1 MPELNDLT
9 KWIEPYPEI
18 FGLWDARVIVIVL
31 GGTLLVAGGRLYRLV
46 LISPGFVGGVL
57 LAHHYA
63 PTGSDGT
70 RLAIGIGVGL
80 VGALLMHLMEQ
91 AALRILGGAIAVGLA
106 VAFGPG
112 FFDGDPPW
120 FLNYV
125 AGAIGAIGFPLIY
138 ERALP
143 LVTSLAGAMAIVWAT
158 GRQADIWLLAILT
171 VTGAMIQTFI
181 SGQSR

>member
-1 MPELNDLT
+1 MPELKDLME
-9 KWIEPYPEI
+9 WIDPSQWG
-18 FGLWDARVIVIVL
+18 FGWMDARVLVVVIGCAL
-31 GGTLLVAGGRLYRLV
+31 IIAGGRLYRLV

-57 LAHHYA
+57 LSNHYA
-63 PTGSDGT
+63 PSGSDVT
-70 RLAIGIGVGL
+70 KLAIGIAVGL

-91 AALRILGGAIAVGLA
+91 AALRMLGAAMAVGLA
-106 VAFGPG
+106 AAFGPG
-112 FFDGDPPW
+112 LFDGDPPW

-143 LVTSLAGAMAIVWAT
+143 LLTSLAGAMAIAWAL
-158 GRQADIWLLAILT
+158 GRQADIWLLGILT
-171 VTGAMIQTFI
+171 VAGAMVQTFL